1 MMTEAEQIQAY
12 KAVRSR
18 LWGSGKVVNVYAE
31 EQQRIEEWKRNQRRE
46 WEIEQETIRRLEE
59 AKRRFVF
66 DASTLTVN
74 GNVMARFA
82 DEPQMPAGSF
92 QLSFLRR
99 SMQEIAKEVLR
110 SYPEVTLGDIKGPIR
125 KGKIML
131 ARRHVIAAIRMYR
144 PDISFPAIGRFV
156 HKDHSSCIHAV
167 KRFTEERMACA

>member
-1 MMTEAEQIQAY
+1 MMTEAEQIEAY

-31 EQQRIEEWKRNQRRE
+31 EQQRITEYKRNQRRE
-46 WEIEQETIRRLEE
+46 WEIEQETIRRVEE

-82 DEPQMPAGSF
+82 DEPQLPSGF
-92 QLSFLRR
+92 QLSFVKR
-99 SMQEIAKEVLR
+99 SMQDIAREILR
-110 SYPEVTLGDIKGPIR
+110 AYPEVTLADIKGPVR

-156 HKDHSSCIHAV
+156 QKDHSSCIHAV